1 MLKKIFKN
9 DYWRDPES
17 NQAIIRLLLSVLVT
31 LLIGFGIKMDYYPS
45 RIMGFLFLAI
55 AFNAFSIIS
64 LITLKYYPHS
74 KLRTYLSIPFDVIGV
89 SCAMV
94 LTDASPFSPLFLLYP
109 WMYVSYAVRYGTTH
123 LYFVALSCIT
133 AFLVILGLNNAWHSH
148 FYDAI
153 VYLVFLTILPFYLN
167 IILKRVITER
177 EEKES
182 ALKVR
187 NEFLATMSHE
197 IRTPMSGIIGMTTLL
212 ERTKLTE
219 QQQEYISSL
228 RDTSS
233 VLHSLINDILD
244 LSKLEAKKTQ
254 LDLHP
259 LNINEIIENTIQ
271 IFLPRAKAKNIKLD
285 YQLNNIPENLIAD
298 ANRLR
303 QILLNLISNAIKFT
317 QKGGVL
323 IKVNGNKKE
332 NNIWDIKFEIKDT
345 GSGIEHK
352 HLPRV
357 FDAFY
362 QCNEIL
368 NLPHQ
373 GTGLGTTISKELVEL
388 MGGEIGLSSTYGK
401 GSTFWF
407 QLPLQA
413 IDNNSESIDTL
424 LPNNTSTQT
433 AKSLNI
439 LVAEDDVINAKVIT
453 TFIKDEGH
461 TVALVNNGKKALKQ
475 LSAEKYDM
483 VFMDMRMPGI
493 DGPEATKQWRELE
506 TEGSYTPIIALT
518 ANASPAD
525 RRLCHA
531 SGMDDFL
538 IKPVS
543 PEQLN
548 NIIQKY
554 N

>member
-9 DYWRDPES
+9 DYWQDPES

-31 LLIGFGIKMDYYPS
+31 LLIGLGIKMDYYPS

-74 KLRTYLSIPFDVIGV
+74 KLRTYLSIPLDVTGV

-109 WMYVSYAVRYGTTH
+109 WMYVSYAVRYGTNH
-123 LYFVALSCIT
+123 LYFVALSCIVS
-133 AFLVILGLNNAWHSH
+133 FVIILGLNDAWHSH
-148 FYDAI
+148 SLDAI
-153 VYLVFLTILPFYLN
+153 VYLVFLIILPFYLYF
-167 IILKRVITER
+167 ILKRVITER
-177 EEKES
+177 EEKEN
-182 ALKVR
+182 ALKTR

-212 ERTKLTE
+212 ERTDLNK
-219 QQQEYISSL
+219 QQKEYISCL

-244 LSKLEAKKTQ
+244 LSKLEAKKSQ

-259 LNINEIIENTIQ
+259 LNINQIIKSSIQ
-271 IFLPRAKAKNIKLD
+271 ILQPRAKTKDIKLD

-317 QKGGVL
+317 HKGSVL

-332 NNIWDIKFEIKDT
+332 NDIWDIKFEITDT
-345 GSGIEHK
+345 GTGIKHK
-352 HLPRV
+352 HLTRV

-362 QCNEIL
+362 QCNQSL
-368 NLPHQ
+368 NLPNQ

-388 MGGEIGLSSTYGK
+388 MGGEIGLSSTYGR

-413 IDNNSESIDTL
+413 SNDNAESIDTSL
-424 LPNNTSTQT
+424 ANNTSSQIP
-433 AKSLNI
+433 KSLNI
-439 LVAEDDVINAKVIT
+439 LVAEDDLINAKVIST
-453 TFIKDEGH
+453 YIKDEGH
-461 TVALVNNGKKALKQ
+461 NVVLVNNGKEALKQ
-475 LSAEKYDM
+475 LSSKKYAI

-506 TEGSYTPIIALT
+506 TKDSHTPIIALT